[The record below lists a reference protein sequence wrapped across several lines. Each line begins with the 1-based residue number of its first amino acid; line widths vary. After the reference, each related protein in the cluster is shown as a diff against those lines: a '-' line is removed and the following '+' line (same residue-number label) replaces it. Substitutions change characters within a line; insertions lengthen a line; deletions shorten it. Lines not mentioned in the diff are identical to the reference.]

1 MTCSIL
7 HFAPNLRLETSL
19 SNFISTV
26 AVPFLLDAYL
36 GLMMTFSVQVSAW
49 PGTAPGAPGGA
60 PAVSGTQYSLPQQLS
75 SLTCLR
81 LAWASTRGRSTRR
94 KLARSTFTVTRS
106 NCRTSCCCHQVAIL
120 RYLFTFTNVINFTSP
135 SWCSV
140 ESS

>member
-7 HFAPNLRLETSL
+7 HFAPISRLETSL

-60 PAVSGTQYSLPQQLS
+60 PAVSGTQYPLPLQSS

-81 LAWASTRGRSTRR
+81 LARASTRWRSTRR
-94 KLARSTFTVTRS
+94 KLARSTFTVARS
-106 NCRTSCCCHQVAIL
+106 NCWTSCCCYQVPIL
-120 RYLFTFTNVINFTSP
+120 NCHLTFSSVTIASP
-135 SWCSV
+135 L
-140 ESS
+140 